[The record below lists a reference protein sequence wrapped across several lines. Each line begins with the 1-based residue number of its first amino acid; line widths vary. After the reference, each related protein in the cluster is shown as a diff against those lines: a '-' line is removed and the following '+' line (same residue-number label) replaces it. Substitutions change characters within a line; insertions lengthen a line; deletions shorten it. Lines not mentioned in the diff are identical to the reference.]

1 MPRNS
6 PEKSVVKMSGF
17 IKRQSQELL
26 YKLNQLVVS
35 HSDDIL
41 HDAEGL
47 CEQAEK
53 VRAAVCDYFDIEE
66 GA

>member
-6 PEKSVVKMSGF
+6 PEHSVVKMSGF
-17 IKRQSQELL
+17 IKRQSQEML
-26 YKLNQLVVS
+26 YKLNQLDVIP
-35 HSDDIL
+35 SDEIL
-41 HDAEGL
+41 QRAEAL

-53 VRAAVCDYFDIEE
+53 VRAEVYDFFDIEE